1 MKTKTTKSGKSG
13 RSKRP
18 ATVAQYLAAAPAPA
32 RKKLRETLACIRQ
45 AAPGAGE
52 VLKYGMPAFVGKR
65 ILVICGAFQNHIG
78 LYPSAA
84 AIAAFP
90 NEISKF
96 HTAKGSVQ
104 FPLDRPLP
112 RALIRKL
119 VEFRVRDSQE
129 KDGKWKTP

>member
-1 MKTKTTKSGKSG
+1 MKSKNAKGAKSAAKS
-13 RSKRP
+13 RP
-18 ATVAQYLAAAPAPA
+18 ATIAQYIAAAPAPA

-52 VLKYGMPAFVGKR
+52 MLKYGMPAFVGKR

-90 NEISKF
+90 RELAKF

-119 VEFRVRDSQE
+119 VAFRVQDSAE